1 MMRIHMLLPALLAAV
16 FVAGC
21 GDNDEG
27 DGHGHDMPGMD
38 KGMHEGME
46 GMSAADKAMAGL
58 DAADQAI
65 AKAQGTCPVSGE
77 ALGSMGTPL
86 KMQVG
91 DKAVFLC
98 CKGCVK
104 KFEADPQKYL
114 AMTPQG
120 KK

>member
-1 MMRIHMLLPALLAAV
+1 
-16 FVAGC
+16 
-21 GDNDEG
+21 
-27 DGHGHDMPGMD
+27 
-38 KGMHEGME
+38 
-46 GMSAADKAMAGL
+46 MSAADKAMGGL

-77 ALGSMGTPL
+77 ALGSMGTPVK
-86 KMQVG
+86 KMVG

-98 CKGCVK
+98 CPSCEK
-104 KFEADPQKYL
+104 KFDADPQKYL